1 MSILTLRCCWI
12 LWLLAVVAGVP
23 RAAAADP
30 EHWAFRAPARPP
42 VPHVAQ
48 TDWVHTPVD
57 AFILAKLETNGVTP
71 ASPAPAGKWLRRA
84 AFDLLGL
91 PPTLVDVELFQR
103 ECLVDDGRARARWID
118 RLLASPHYGERWG
131 RHWLDLARYA
141 DSNGFE
147 FDFER
152 PHAWHYRDW
161 VIDSL
166 NADKPYDQFM
176 MEQIAGD
183 EITPGNFQALVATGF
198 CRNGPT
204 VGNQSLEKHRWDEL
218 DDVISTTSE
227 VFLGLTLG
235 CARCHDHKYDPVSQR
250 DYYAMLA
257 IFNSSGRRE
266 TLIGTPQQRQ
276 RRSQLDKQ
284 IREVRAQISKL
295 QNHPSA
301 GDWQIHGGELI
312 QRRLAADVRLLVG
325 NPAWTDYTVDVEVLK
340 TAGTEKAFNYE
351 AGVSLLFRATAI
363 NRFYWL
369 RLGISDNREHR
380 LAINDRGGRAPI
392 SRTIPGRIERNRWYH
407 IRIRLQGESLQA
419 WLDDRLLFQV
429 KDRRLQHGRI
439 GFGNWLSTTRWRN
452 LEVRDAQG
460 ALLLKGFP
468 DLAQTASPK
477 FTAATETVD
486 DLNEQIRQLKAE
498 IEKLPIARGIGDGSR
513 QPRETRL
520 FERGDHRRPA
530 GIVEPGV
537 PAILTA
543 TPLSFPAPPETAKT
557 TGRRHHLAKWL
568 ATPQN
573 PLTARVMVNRIWQYH
588 FGRGLVETTSNFG
601 LNGSPPSH
609 PRLLDWL
616 AMEFIE
622 SGWSIKHIHRLIMC
636 SSVYGQT
643 SSLGQTTTAGGQAPR
658 EQAGQ
663 KLDPFNRLLWKFPKR
678 RLEAELIRDQILAA
692 SGSLNTT
699 MHGPGVRPRIHPD
712 VIATSTTRKW
722 PTVIRETSEHWRRS
736 IYVFSRRSV
745 LLPMLESF
753 DAPTTTQSCDR
764 RLTTTVPTQ
773 ALQLLNDVFTNHR
786 AATMAQDLLASVGPA
801 PARQIHAAYG
811 RCLSRAPTHKELANC
826 LAFLEQQ
833 RAFHSKTANRS
844 VTAQARALTD
854 LCHVMFNLNEFIYV
868 D

>member
-1 MSILTLRCCWI
+1 MSILTSRSCWI
-12 LWLLAVVAGVP
+12 LLLPAIVAGVSRVP
-23 RAAAADP
+23 AADP
-30 EHWAFRAPARPP
+30 EHWAFQAPVRPP
-42 VPHVAQ
+42 LPRVAQ
-48 TDWVHTPVD
+48 TDWVRTPVD
-57 AFILAKLETNGVTP
+57 TFILAELETNGVTP
-71 ASPAPAGKWLRRA
+71 SPPAAAGKWLRRA

-91 PPTLVDVELFQR
+91 PPALVDVELFQR
-103 ECLVDDGRARARWID
+103 ESLVDDRGARARWID

-218 DDVISTTSE
+218 DDVISTTAE

-235 CARCHDHKYDPVSQR
+235 CARCHDHKYDPVSQG

-257 IFNSSGRRE
+257 IFNSSGRRQ
-266 TLIGTPQQRQ
+266 TLIGTPQQQQ
-276 RRSQLDKQ
+276 RRSQLEKQ
-284 IREVRAQISKL
+284 IREVRAQISKI

-301 GDWQIHGGELI
+301 GDWQIRGAELV

-325 NPAWTDYTVDVEVLK
+325 NPAWTDYTVDVDVLK

-351 AGVSLLFRATAI
+351 ASVSLLFRATEL

-369 RLGISDNREHR
+369 RLGISDNREHS
-380 LAINDRGGRAPI
+380 LAIDDRGGRAPI
-392 SRTIPGRIERNRWYH
+392 TRTIPGRIERNRWYR

-429 KDRRLQHGRI
+429 KDRRLTHGRI

-452 LEVRDAQG
+452 LQVRDAQG
-460 ALLLKGFP
+460 SLLLEGFP
-468 DLAQTASPK
+468 DLAQTSSPE
-477 FTAATETVD
+477 FTAGQETVD
-486 DLNEQIRQLKAE
+486 DLNEQIRKLKAE
-498 IEKLPIARGIGDGSR
+498 IEKLPIAMAIGDESR

-520 FERGDHRRPA
+520 FERGDHRRPG
-530 GIVEPGV
+530 GIIEPGV

-543 TPLSFPAPPETAKT
+543 TPLLFPNPPENATS

-568 ATPQN
+568 ASPQN

-601 LNGSPPSH
+601 LNGSSPSH
-609 PRLLDWL
+609 PQLLDWL
-616 AMEFIE
+616 AVEFIE
-622 SGWSIKHIHRLIMC
+622 SGWSVKHIQRLIMH

-643 SSLGQTTTAGGQAPR
+643 SSTGHTTTADGRASRDRSGQTH
-658 EQAGQ
+658 
-663 KLDPFNRLLWKFPKR
+663 DPANRLLWKFPKR

-722 PTVIRETSEHWRRS
+722 PTVVRETSEHWRRS
-736 IYVFSRRSV
+736 IYVFARRSV
-745 LLPMLESF
+745 LMPMLESF

-786 AATMAQDLLASVGPA
+786 AASMAQELLATVGPS
-801 PARQIHAAYG
+801 PVKQIHTVYG
-811 RCLSRAPTHKELANC
+811 RCLSRPPTSKELTNC
-826 LAFLEQQ
+826 LAFLNQQ
-833 RAFHSKTANRS
+833 RRFHSKTANRS
-844 VTAQARALTD
+844 ATAPAHALTD
-854 LCHVMFNLNEFIYV
+854 LCHVMFNLNEFVYV